1 MLGGQG
7 GGALLTVVERKSR
20 FACIARLPSKQSEVV
35 AEALIEILR
44 PYKKQVE
51 TVTVDN
57 GNGFD
62 RISKSAK
69 PSRHRSILRIHIVL
83 GSAASM
89 KMPSAYCGSIF
100 PRELT

>member
-20 FACIARLPSKQSEVV
+20 FTCIARLPSKQSEVV
-35 AEALIEILR
+35 TEALIEILR

-57 GNGFD
+57 GNEFAPHLKV
-62 RISKSAK
+62 SKALWVQLLSAPLAVCERPK
-69 PSRHRSILRIHIVL
+69 ANWYIFCLFTRPPRRS
-83 GSAASM
+83 
-89 KMPSAYCGSIF
+89 
-100 PRELT
+100 T

>member
-20 FACIARLPSKQSEVV
+20 FTCIARLPSKQSEVV

-69 PSRHRSILRIHIVL
+69 PSRRRSILRIRIVL
-83 GSAASM
+83 GSAASA
-89 KMPSAYCGSIF
+89 KIPTAY
-100 PRELT
+100 